1 MKTRSIAL
9 VMLAGLAFSGSAFA
23 ACEVPADPEIP
34 SGAAASGADMLK
46 AKKAVEAYVAAAQE
60 YMGCGVSSA
69 LQDRMANRMEKVV
82 DQFNKSLR
90 EYKAKE

>member
-9 VMLAGLAFSGSAFA
+9 VLLAGLAFSGSTYA
-23 ACEVPADPEIP
+23 ACDAPADPEIP

-46 AKKAVEAYVAAAQE
+46 AKKAVEAYVAAAEE
-60 YMGCGVSSA
+60 YMGCGIA
-69 LQDRMANRMEKVV
+69 TPLKDRMATKMEKIV
-82 DQFNKSLR
+82 DQFNRELR